1 MSIKKKLQTKI
12 MKKILA
18 FVLFTALSHLGFAQ
32 SSDMQASIAAIKKNL
47 SESGAR
53 MRSYEWIETTTVYY
67 KGEVKSTTTKQ
78 CFYGADGKL
87 NKVAIGEPAKA
98 AKTPGGLRGKAA
110 ANKKEDID
118 EYMEKCV
125 EKIHAYLPPKADKIQ
140 AIVASGKAVI
150 SPLGTGKVF
159 KVDLPDYLQP
169 GDKVSMTIDNGQGLL
184 KEMGVSSFIKDKND
198 KVSVLIKYSSLP
210 DMTSFPGE
218 TTLDAPSQKVKVV
231 ITNTSHKNAAVK

>member
-1 MSIKKKLQTKI
+1 
-12 MKKILA
+12 MKKFLA
-18 FVLFTALSHLGFAQ
+18 VVLFTALSYVGFAQ

-47 SESGAR
+47 AESGAKLR
-53 MRSYEWIETTTVYY
+53 GYEWVETTTVYY
-67 KGEVKSTTTKQ
+67 DGKVKSTTTKQ
-78 CFYGADGKL
+78 CSYGADGKL
-87 NKVAIGEPAKA
+87 NKVATGEPAKA

-118 EYMEKCV
+118 EYMKKCV

-140 AIVASGKAVI
+140 AVVASGKAAI
-150 SPLGTGKVF
+150 SPLVAGKVF

-169 GDKVSMTIDNGQGLL
+169 GDKVSMTMDNSQGLL
-184 KEMGVSSFIKDKND
+184 KEMGVSTFIKDKND
-198 KVSVLIKYSSLP
+198 KVSVLIKYNSLP

-231 ITNTSHKNAAVK
+231 ITNTGHKPVAVK